1 MEGKNDRARRGR
13 VAFTLLEVLLLL
25 VVLGILI
32 GIAVPSLARSQRR
45 YAALTAARTLRAD
58 IAHARLRA
66 ILDAA
71 TVRVIMDTTRGQYR
85 LEVDRLEADR
95 LEADRLEGAGRKVI
109 RERRLAPGL
118 TLRTSAH
125 RQEIL
130 FSARGTSNLYSTT
143 WVGVGRDPDARWHR
157 VRVVPTGAI
166 EAR

>member
-25 VVLGILI
+25 IVLGILI

-71 TVRVIMDTTRGQYR
+71 TVRVVMDTARGQY
-85 LEVDRLEADR
+85 RLEADR